1 MSYSSQ
7 VQPQNEENYLKMVVM
22 WMIVIAECNKMSLP
36 IVLTGKDERGFPKI
50 YYFKSDSYMGFSDMQ
65 HLESSDVA

>member
-1 MSYSSQ
+1 
-7 VQPQNEENYLKMVVM
+7 
-22 WMIVIAECNKMSLP
+22 MIVIAECNKMSLP